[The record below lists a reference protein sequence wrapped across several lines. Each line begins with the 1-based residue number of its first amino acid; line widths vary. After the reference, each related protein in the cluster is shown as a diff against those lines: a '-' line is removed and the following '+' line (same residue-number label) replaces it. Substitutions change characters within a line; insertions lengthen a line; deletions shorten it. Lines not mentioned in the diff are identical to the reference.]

1 MADIAYTASAVVMTV
16 FVLAVVGAVL
26 RFRRWESYSPTE
38 PGRLADRWR
47 QVKSSPTAW
56 MVVFLLLVFAF
67 GGIAVL
73 WVSGTSVP
81 GAGLLGVALLALG
94 AVVLGAYLF
103 VGVYNAARSRGR
115 PAAQGVAEGAA
126 LLGLVIVLAIAAKL
140 VV

>member
-1 MADIAYTASAVVMTV
+1 MADFAYTASAVVMTA

-26 RFRRWESYSPTE
+26 RFGRWHSYSPTE
-38 PGRLADRWR
+38 PGELADRWDALT
-47 QVKSSPTAW
+47 SSPATW

-81 GAGLLGVALLALG
+81 GAGMLGVALAALAAL
-94 AVVLGAYLF
+94 VLGSYLF
-103 VGVYNAARSRGR
+103 VGVYQAARSRGR
-115 PAAQGVAEGAA
+115 PAAQGVAEGAV
-126 LLGLVIVLAIAAKL
+126 LLGLVAVLAIAAKL